1 MSQIKSRRIFAKSFA
16 AFVFLC
22 ATCTLVFMF
31 ALQPSTAGQIR
42 NLSNAPESRDLLT
55 TTVAALG
62 GAERLR
68 GVRSLSM
75 TGTFRRA
82 FPDQDRSGAYEFYF
96 MAPDKLKLIETGQ
109 ATDEVQFILTHTLS
123 RTDTWSRTDV
133 VTSELKLNVG
143 SPQSQSNSPNT
154 RKQFRAYFTPHL
166 LPFLLA
172 APELELQPDEPASV
186 FHFRGPDDLAAR
198 VVVDPRTHL
207 PASMSYRGRPP
218 VVVIDASN
226 PREEEGAPGSETE
239 IQVQFS
245 DYRAEDG
252 ILLPH
257 RIRVESRG
265 KLLQEFV
272 LKTCRINPEDVTAKA
287 FVRN

>member
-1 MSQIKSRRIFAKSFA
+1 MSQTKSTRMFAKSFA

-22 ATCTLVFMF
+22 ATCTFVFIL
-31 ALQPSTAGQIR
+31 ASQPSTAGQIR
-42 NLSNAPESRDLLT
+42 NMNSAPEIRDLLT

-68 GVRSLSM
+68 SVRSLSM

-82 FPDQDRSGAYEFYF
+82 FPDEDRSGAYEVYF

-109 ATDEVQFILTHTLS
+109 ATDQVQFILTHTLS
-123 RTDTWSRTDV
+123 KNDSWSRTDI
-133 VTSELKLNVG
+133 VTSGLKLKVG
-143 SPQSQSNSPNT
+143 SPRSQSNSPNT
-154 RKQFRAYFTPHL
+154 RRQFRAHFNPHL

-172 APELELQPDEPASV
+172 APELEFQPDEQPLV

-198 VVVDPRTHL
+198 VVLDPRTYL
-207 PASMSYRGRPP
+207 PASMSYRGRPL
-218 VVVIDASN
+218 VIVIDGSN
-226 PREEEGAPGSETE
+226 PREEEGPPASETE
-239 IQVQFS
+239 IQVHFS

-257 RIRVESRG
+257 RIRVESG
-265 KLLQEFV
+265 SKFLEEFV
-272 LKTCRINPEDVTAKA
+272 LETCRINPEDVTTKA

>member
-1 MSQIKSRRIFAKSFA
+1 M
-16 AFVFLC
+16 
-22 ATCTLVFMF
+22 
-31 ALQPSTAGQIR
+31 
-42 NLSNAPESRDLLT
+42 LT

-68 GVRSLSM
+68 SVRSLSL

-82 FPDQDRSGAYEFYF
+82 FPDEDRSGAYEVYF

-109 ATDEVQFILTHTLS
+109 ATDQVQFILTHTLS
-123 RTDTWSRTDV
+123 KNDSWSRTDI
-133 VTSELKLNVG
+133 VTSGLKLKVG
-143 SPQSQSNSPNT
+143 SPRSQSNSPNT
-154 RKQFRAYFTPHL
+154 RRHFRAHFNPHL

-172 APELELQPDEPASV
+172 APELEFQQDEQPLV

-198 VVVDPRTHL
+198 VVLDPKTYL
-207 PASMSYRGRPP
+207 PASMSYRGRPL
-218 VVVIDASN
+218 VIVIDGSN
-226 PREEEGAPGSETE
+226 PREEEGPPASETE
-239 IQVQFS
+239 IQVHFS

-257 RIRVESRG
+257 RISVESGG
-265 KLLQEFV
+265 KFLEEFV
-272 LKTCRINPEDVTAKA
+272 LETCRINPEDVTTKA